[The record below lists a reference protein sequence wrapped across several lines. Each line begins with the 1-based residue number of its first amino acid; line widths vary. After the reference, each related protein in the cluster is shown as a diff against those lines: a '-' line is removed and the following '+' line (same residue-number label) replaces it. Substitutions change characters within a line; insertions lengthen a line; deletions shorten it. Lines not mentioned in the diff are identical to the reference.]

1 LVVSRVI
8 ATAEHAQ
15 HDFGKLMGAVMT
27 YNADAAELELERLRK
42 QPRYHWR
49 RYAKRSII
57 RSINNEASMPAVEMI
72 IGDWYV
78 DELGMPTREI
88 TAR

>member
-1 LVVSRVI
+1 MIVSRVI

-15 HDFGKLMGAVMT
+15 HDLAKLMGAVMT

-49 RYAKRSII
+49 RYSKRSII
-57 RSINNEASMPAVEMI
+57 RSINDEASTPAIEMI

-88 TAR
+88 RAR

>member
-1 LVVSRVI
+1 MSRVI
-8 ATAEHAQ
+8 ASTEHAQ
-15 HDFGKLMGAVMT
+15 HDLAKLMGAVMT

-57 RSINNEASMPAVEMI
+57 RSINNEQLTPSIRMI

-78 DELGMPTREI
+78 DEHGMPTREI

>member
-1 LVVSRVI
+1 
-8 ATAEHAQ
+8 
-15 HDFGKLMGAVMT
+15 MT
-27 YNADAAELELERLRK
+27 YNADAAEAELARLRK

-49 RYAKRSII
+49 RYSKRSII
-57 RSINNEASMPAVEMI
+57 RSINNEASTPA

>member
-1 LVVSRVI
+1 MVSRVI

-15 HDFGKLMGAVMT
+15 HDLVKLMGAVMT
-27 YNADAAELELERLRK
+27 YNADAAELELARLRK

-49 RYAKRSII
+49 RYSKRSII
-57 RSINNEASMPAVEMI
+57 RTINDEASTPAIEMI

-88 TAR
+88 RAR